1 MTRLPSET
9 IPPDLENFMPV
20 APGDS
25 DFESIQS
32 TAVGISAA
40 VGIFWVIFLGVV
52 AWGIYVA
59 VKNYRLAKSRGYD
72 PVTMETDMATRLMD
86 SQIMQPAAPTATPT
100 SAAPATVEER
110 LAEIDGLH
118 ERGVI
123 SAEERAAARAK
134 ILGG

>member
-1 MTRLPSET
+1 MTRLPAET
-9 IPPDLENFMPV
+9 DPPHLGELMPGLTDV
-20 APGDS
+20 
-25 DFESIQS
+25 ESFQA
-32 TAVGISAA
+32 TASGLSAA
-40 VGIFWVIFLGVV
+40 VGLFWVAFVGAAVFIV
-52 AWGIYVA
+52 YSA
-59 VKNYRLAKSRGYD
+59 VKNYRLARSRGYD

-86 SQIMQPAAPTATPT
+86 SQLMQPAAPP
-100 SAAPATVEER
+100 AAPGPAGTVEER

>member
-1 MTRLPSET
+1 MTRLPAET
-9 IPPDLENFMPV
+9 IPPGFEDFV
-20 APGDS
+20 PGFPGES
-25 DFESIQS
+25 DFESIQT

-40 VGIFWVIFLGVV
+40 VGIFWVIFIGVA
-52 AWGIYVA
+52 AWGIYVV

-86 SQIMQPAAPTATPT
+86 SQIMQPAAPTAAA
-100 SAAPATVEER
+100 SGAAPATVEER
-110 LAEIDGLH
+110 LVEIDGLH

-134 ILGG
+134 ILGS